1 MHFNRCKLANSSYLI
16 AEACRGRQK
25 GVERVVRRERG
36 RERRER
42 EDGEREKGRER
53 KVGDRIYETEH

>member
-1 MHFNRCKLANSSYLI
+1 LI

-42 EDGEREKGRER
+42 EEREREDGEREKGRER